1 MPFDIVLRVALSAL
15 RRNLLRTLLTM
26 LGMIIGVGAV
36 ITMVALGSGA
46 QASIEAQIMSAGT
59 NLIMVNA
66 GNWSSGGVRMGM
78 GASSRLTSDDADA
91 IRRTVGG
98 IRYVSPSVR
107 TREQVIF
114 GGQNWRTQIEG
125 TGVEFPLMRSWPLE
139 AGAFFSQRHVD
150 AAEKVAVLGSVV
162 RETIFGPGV
171 NPVGEVIR
179 IGRQPFTVVGLL
191 TSKGQGSGGNDQDD
205 TIFVPYTTA
214 QKKLMGVTHVN
225 TITVAASSNDQVA
238 RIVADLTA
246 LMRVRHG
253 LGQDDEDDFRIRTL
267 EEIASVRSATTQ
279 TMSTL
284 LACIAGVSLL
294 VGGIGIMNIMLVSVT
309 ERTREI
315 GIRVAIGARRR
326 DVLLQFL
333 TEAILISLAGGL
345 IGVGVGFGVAK
356 TLTAMTSWPT
366 EVSSSAVLIS
376 FAFAGAIGVFFGW
389 YPARKA
395 AALDPI
401 DALRFE

>member
-1 MPFDIVLRVALSAL
+1 
-15 RRNLLRTLLTM
+15 
-26 LGMIIGVGAV
+26 
-36 ITMVALGSGA
+36 MVALGSGA